1 METFV
6 SGVRIQEIL
15 LTKKNYWWRCLL
27 CWMFLIPAASLK
39 SLALRT
45 LSCLLI
51 TNWFKWSHIGQHLG
65 IARIIT
71 STTKLSEEDI
81 RSLAFLNGGF
91 AARIPP
97 REDPQDH
104 DIFILLTGALYVTV
118 NSKKDKG
125 KALNKH
131 IMKHIV
137 SRRFDAKIEE
147 IQDKHGQVTE

>member
-1 METFV
+1 M
-6 SGVRIQEIL
+6 
-15 LTKKNYWWRCLL
+15 
-27 CWMFLIPAASLK
+27 
-39 SLALRT
+39 
-45 LSCLLI
+45 SCLLI

-81 RSLAFLNGGF
+81 RSLAFLKEEF
-91 AARIPP
+91 VARIPP
-97 REDPQDH
+97 REDPRDH
-104 DIFILLTGALYVTV
+104 DIFVLLTGALYVTV

-137 SRRFDAKIEE
+137 PRRFDAKIEK
-147 IQDKHGQVTE
+147 IQEKHQQYIEEKDAAIALLNDGLKNSEYENKVK

>member
-1 METFV
+1 
-6 SGVRIQEIL
+6 
-15 LTKKNYWWRCLL
+15 
-27 CWMFLIPAASLK
+27 MFLIPAASLK
-39 SLALRT
+39 SLALRI
-45 LSCLLI
+45 LRCLLI
-51 TNWFKWSHIGQHLG
+51 TNWFKWLHIGQYLG
-65 IARIIT
+65 IAPIIT

-81 RSLAFLNGGF
+81 RSLAFLKGGF
-91 AARIPP
+91 VARIPP

-137 SRRFDAKIEE
+137 SRRFDAKTEE
-147 IQDKHGQVTE
+147 IQEKHRQATEEKDAAIALLHDGLKNREYENKVK